1 VPQDRGQAGA
11 TTGRF
16 HVLVATRTST
26 RSCQKDASL
35 TVQRRRSCSM
45 KWHDLDRPCRR
56 DGANGSRSA
65 LRELFNYAHVIPI
78 FERGDAP
85 GSWRSRRGGW
95 CPTATSRGVRNTAS
109 SGPSVESHP
118 YRFADEATRI
128 ADPGGHETV
137 VIEPCR
143 PRRSAVPDLLQDR
156 LDLAGCLGYVRN
168 ELEEGVRG
176 VTRTTGIGGSSE
188 ASLLR
193 TSGTLRRLP
202 THRLFCAVIHR
213 RRRAAPRQGRADGQT
228 CARDRTCA
236 GPSHRQWPSART
248 PSACRRTRWPFRTA

>member
-1 VPQDRGQAGA
+1 MLNV
-11 TTGRF
+11 
-16 HVLVATRTST
+16 
-26 RSCQKDASL
+26 
-35 TVQRRRSCSM
+35 
-45 KWHDLDRPCRR
+45 KWHDLDRPCCR

-65 LRELFNYAHVIPI
+65 IRELFNYAHVIPI

-109 SGPSVESHP
+109 SGPSVGSHP
-118 YRFADEATRI
+118 HRFADEATRI
-128 ADPGGHETV
+128 ADPGRHETV
-137 VIEPCR
+137 RHRAIAVRGGR
-143 PRRSAVPDLLQDR
+143 PFPTLLQDR

-176 VTRTTGIGGSSE
+176 VTRTTGIGCSSE

-213 RRRAAPRQGRADGQT
+213 RRRTAPRQGRADGQT
-228 CARDRTCA
+228 CARDRTSTGA
-236 GPSHRQWPSART
+236 SQRQSPSART
-248 PSACRRTRWPFRTA
+248 HSACHTSLWSDRTVCA